1 MKAGSV
7 YLRRIRWSVNVF
19 FFFYGFLFATW
30 ASRIPAIQQQLNLSD
45 AKLGLVLL
53 GMPVGS
59 FIALPFSGLF
69 TSKYGSKVVVTISSF
84 IYCLLL
90 LLIGFTHNILGLS
103 FLLFLFGASGNVF
116 NISINTQAISLEK
129 MYGRSIISS
138 FHGMWSVAG
147 LGAAFAGT
155 ICIAH
160 GLAVSRHFLITAF
173 LAAVVFIAA
182 TFFLLKDTPSA
193 RPAVRF
199 FTKPDRAII
208 SLGIIAF
215 CSLICQGAMFD
226 WSGIY
231 FKKIISANRA
241 FTGFGYT
248 AFMISMAS
256 VRFITDWLHNKFGFY
271 KIMFASGFFIMS
283 GLVLAVSLPY
293 LVTATLG
300 MFLVGVGVSPAVPLV
315 FSAAGRSGTMAAPVA
330 IAAVSS
336 IGMIGLLIGPPVVG
350 FISGL
355 LSLKISF
362 LILSVFGLCII
373 IVSIPGIR
381 KSKQVLVAD
390 K

>member
-1 MKAGSV
+1 MKPGKV
-7 YLRRIRWSVNVF
+7 QLRRIRWSVNLF
-19 FFFYGFLFATW
+19 FFSFGFLFATW

-69 TSKYGSKVVVTISSF
+69 ASKYGSKVVLTISSF
-84 IYCLLL
+84 IYCLVL
-90 LLIGFTHNILGLS
+90 LLIGFTQNILGLS
-103 FLLFLFGASGNVF
+103 FLLFLFGAAGNVF
-116 NISINTQAISLEK
+116 NISVNTQAISLEK
-129 MYGRSIISS
+129 LYGRSIISS

-147 LGAAFAGT
+147 LVAAFAGT
-155 ICIAH
+155 IFIAH
-160 GLAVSRHFLITAF
+160 GLAVSWHFLITAL
-173 LAAVVFIAA
+173 LAAIAFILGAL
-182 TFFLLKDTPSA
+182 FLLRDAPSA
-193 RPAVRF
+193 TPAVRL
-199 FTKPDRAII
+199 FTRPDRAII

-215 CSLICQGAMFD
+215 CSFICQGAMFD

-231 FKKIISANRA
+231 FKKIISGNGA

-248 AFMISMAS
+248 AFMVSMTS

-283 GLVLAVSLPY
+283 GLALAVFFPY
-293 LVTATLG
+293 LITATLG

-315 FSAAGRSGTMAAPVA
+315 FSAAGRSGTMAPPVA

-350 FISGL
+350 FISAL

-362 LILSVFGLCII
+362 LILSIFGLAII
-373 IVSIPGIR
+373 VVSIPGIR
-381 KSKQVLVAD
+381 KSKQVVTGE